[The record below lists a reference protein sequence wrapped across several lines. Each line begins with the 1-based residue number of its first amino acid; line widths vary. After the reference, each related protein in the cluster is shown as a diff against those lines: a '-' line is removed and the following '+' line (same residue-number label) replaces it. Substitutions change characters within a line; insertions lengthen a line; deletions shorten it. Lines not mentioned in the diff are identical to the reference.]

1 MSKIDNDNYNRL
13 EISPLIEENMSQM
26 KDSEFSISQLTGHIT
41 LKRED
46 KYISK
51 TKELQENSIDIKS
64 FIDDLNTKKEE
75 LENRESLDDKI
86 EDIEGKLDE
95 AKKLIEEMYRK
106 LEKYEEIAKK
116 IDKDLNELDDYIVNN
131 LLPKISSKYGEVM
144 SSNIKLLGNL
154 LIQYELLDIIIDN
167 EKYFNDFV
175 KQFFKYTD
183 RDGNILD
190 YGVIQKHEENKVE
203 MDKRVFKR
211 DYEAYVNDLH
221 SRYNTIKNKYGLKGD
236 YIITG
241 WS

>member
-13 EISPLIEENMSQM
+13 EISPLIEENMNQM

-64 FIDDLNTKKEE
+64 FIDDLTVKKEE

-131 LLPKISSKYGEVM
+131 LLPKISSKYGEIM

-190 YGVIQKHEENKVE
+190 YGVIQKHEENKAE
-203 MDKRVFKR
+203 MNKRIFKK
-211 DYEAYVNDLH
+211 DYETYVNDLH
-221 SRYNTIKNKYGLKGD
+221 SRYNAIKTKYGLKGD
-236 YIITG
+236 YTITG